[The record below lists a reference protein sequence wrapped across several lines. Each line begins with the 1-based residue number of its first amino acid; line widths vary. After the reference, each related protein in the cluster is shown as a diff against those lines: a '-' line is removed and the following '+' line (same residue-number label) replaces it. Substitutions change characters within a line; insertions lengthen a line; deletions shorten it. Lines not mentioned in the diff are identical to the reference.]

1 MQDNPFL
8 GVTLIPNLTPNL
20 GLFLPLTWVVFTPF
34 GVTLTLKV
42 EQENFRY
49 GITPFLGLFY
59 SQSIAGVI
67 FNPEKGFFR
76 LRFWS

>member
-1 MQDNPFL
+1 M
-8 GVTLIPNLTPNL
+8 GVTLSPNLIPNV
-20 GLFLPLTWVVFTPF
+20 GLFLPLGWVVFTLF

-59 SQSIAGVI
+59 SQSISGVI

>member
-8 GVTLIPNLTPNL
+8 EVTLTPNLTPNF
-20 GLFLPLTWVVFTPF
+20 GLFLPLRWVVFTLF
-34 GVTLTLKV
+34 GVSLTLKV

-59 SQSIAGVI
+59 SQSISGVI

>member
-8 GVTLIPNLTPNL
+8 GVTLTPNLTPNL
-20 GLFLPLTWVVFTPF
+20 GLFLPLRWVVFTPF

-59 SQSIAGVI
+59 SLNIGGH
-67 FNPEKGFFR
+67 F
-76 LRFWS
+76 